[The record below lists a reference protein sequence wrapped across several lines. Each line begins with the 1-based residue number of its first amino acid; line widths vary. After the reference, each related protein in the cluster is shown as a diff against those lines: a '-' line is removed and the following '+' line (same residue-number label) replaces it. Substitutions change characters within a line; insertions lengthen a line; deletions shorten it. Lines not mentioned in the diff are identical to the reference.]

1 MPNFK
6 VCKVYPRNG
15 IQTISGILPKQEK
28 IELPA
33 KIKLNEKEVRRCMSF
48 ADVYEVVKKGD
59 VLLTPVNYLADNS
72 EAEVATDVP
81 EDELKDYTEKENV
94 GSSDPTVKK
103 PAAPTGL
110 QWAGSQSLPHYF
122 AWGSA
127 SEPGTTFNFYINNDK
142 VAENLTSSNYDAS
155 SAEQFKTKGT
165 YNVSITA
172 VKDGVESDKT
182 TISYEVKAASKS
194 NDVVKNDD
202 EVKTPVS
209 KPEDTAEDND
219 DVEAVG

>member
-33 KIKLNEKEVRRCMSF
+33 KIELNEKEVRRCMSF
-48 ADVYEVVKKGD
+48 ADVYEVVEKGD

-72 EAEVATDVP
+72 EAEVAKDVP
-81 EDELKDYTEKENV
+81 EDELKDYTKKEEE
-94 GSSDPTVKK
+94 DPSPRPK
-103 PAAPTGL
+103 PTAPIGL

-122 AWGSA
+122 AWGVA
-127 SEPGTTFNFYINNDK
+127 SESGITFNFYINDTK
-142 VAENLTSSNYDAS
+142 VAENLASSNYDAS

-182 TISYEVKAASKS
+182 TISYEVKA
-194 NDVVKNDD
+194 
-202 EVKTPVS
+202 PVS
-209 KPEDTAEDND
+209 KPEDTVEDND

>member
-48 ADVYEVVKKGD
+48 ADVYEVVEKGD

-72 EAEVATDVP
+72 EAEVAKDVP
-81 EDELKDYTEKENV
+81 EDELKDYTKKEEEDP
-94 GSSDPTVKK
+94 SPRPDPEEPTVKK

-122 AWGSA
+122 AWSA
-127 SEPGTTFNFYINNDK
+127 TNEPGITFNFYINDTK
-142 VAENLTSSNYDAS
+142 VAENLASSNYDAS
-155 SAEQFKTKGT
+155 SAEQFKTEGT

-182 TISYEVKAASKS
+182 TISYEVKAAVSKS
-194 NDVVKNDD
+194 
-202 EVKTPVS
+202 
-209 KPEDTAEDND
+209 EDAVEDNDNVETVEDDD

>member
-48 ADVYEVVKKGD
+48 ADVYEVVEKGD

-72 EAEVATDVP
+72 EAEVAKDVP
-81 EDELKDYTEKENV
+81 KDELKDYTKTKEVKEDPSTPTPGESTTNPKP
-94 GSSDPTVKK
+94 GSTDE
-103 PAAPTGL
+103 G
-110 QWAGSQSLPHYF
+110 QD
-122 AWGSA
+122 
-127 SEPGTTFNFYINNDK
+127 DK
-142 VAENLTSSNYDAS
+142 NTSSKNES
-155 SAEQFKTKGT
+155 SSIPTTPEHSNQEQQQ
-165 YNVSITA
+165 A
-172 VKDGVESDKT
+172 D
-182 TISYEVKAASKS
+182 
-194 NDVVKNDD
+194 
-202 EVKTPVS
+202 
-209 KPEDTAEDND
+209 D

>member
-48 ADVYEVVKKGD
+48 ADVYEVVEKGD
-59 VLLTPVNYLADNS
+59 VLLTPVNYLTDNAK
-72 EAEVATDVP
+72 AEIAKDVP
-81 EDELKDYTEKENV
+81 TVELKDYTKKEEKEDPV
-94 GSSDPTVKK
+94 IPRPDPEGPTVEK

-110 QWAGSQSLPHYF
+110 KWAGSKSFPHYF
-122 AWGSA
+122 TWSVANK
-127 SEPGTTFNFYINNDK
+127 PGTTVNFYINDTK
-142 VAENLTSSNYDAS
+142 VAENLSTSNYDAS

-165 YNVSITA
+165 YNVSVTA

-182 TISYEVKAASKS
+182 TISYEVKAASEP
-194 NDVVKNDD
+194 NN
-202 EVKTPVS
+202 EVKAAS
-209 KPEDTAEDND
+209 KSND

>member
-6 VCKVYPRNG
+6 VCKIYPRNG

-48 ADVYEVVKKGD
+48 ADVYEVVEKGD
-59 VLLTPVNYLADNS
+59 VLLTPVNYLADNAK
-72 EAEVATDVP
+72 AEIAKDVP
-81 EDELKDYTEKENV
+81 TVELKDYTKKEEKEDPV
-94 GSSDPTVKK
+94 SPRPKPGEPTVEK

-110 QWAGSQSLPHYF
+110 KWAGSKSLPHYF
-122 AWGSA
+122 TWGATSK
-127 SEPGTTFNFYINNDK
+127 PGTTFNFYINDTK
-142 VAENLTSSNYDAS
+142 VAENLSTSKYDAS

-165 YNVSITA
+165 YNVSVTA

-182 TISYEVKAASKS
+182 TISYEVKAASES
-194 NDVVKNDD
+194 NDVAKNDD
-202 EVKTPVS
+202 
-209 KPEDTAEDND
+209 A
-219 DVEAVG
+219 EAVG

>member
-48 ADVYEVVKKGD
+48 ADVYEVVEKGD
-59 VLLTPVNYLADNS
+59 VLLTPVNYLADNAK
-72 EAEVATDVP
+72 AEIAKDVP
-81 EDELKDYTEKENV
+81 TVELKDYTKKKEEKDDPVIPRPDPE
-94 GSSDPTVKK
+94 GPTVEK

-110 QWAGSQSLPHYF
+110 KWAGSKSLPHHF
-122 AWGSA
+122 TWDAA
-127 SEPGTTFNFYINNDK
+127 SKPGTTFNFYINDTK
-142 VAENLTSSNYDAS
+142 VAENLSTSKYDAS

-165 YNVSITA
+165 YNVSVTA

-182 TISYEVKAASKS
+182 TISYEVKAASEP
-194 NDVVKNDD
+194 NN
-202 EVKTPVS
+202 EVKAAS
-209 KPEDTAEDND
+209 KSND